1 MCRRRGGDYGYT
13 CIYDAGSEACTR
25 CIKEKHRCR
34 TATAEQIAKS
44 EARCQQCKAR
54 GLANCDF
61 EDGKTMCEQCIK
73 HKKQCGAPVKRQF
86 NNRTRAFLGL
96 NTPEPEPDTEPIPVE
111 ANVNANVNVNV
122 NVNETEYR
130 EIANGL
136 RRIPSLPAQPQ
147 ITTPSWTQRASQ
159 ESRAAISHALE
170 TEVTRSSA
178 LSDRDFST
186 AKVEK
191 SSRTD
196 ANRKTRTSSRLSH
209 THNARDGYGC
219 TSVTPGHIG
228 DEIEGHADGSPRRV
242 SLLVLTTSKLI
253 SASHRPSKTS
263 TSAKS
268 NSTVLRGC
276 RGIDTR
282 KKTFASQV
290 TIQEATPDD
299 SAEEGTE
306 PPVVDLE
313 IGDDEGA
320 DVQLH
325 AESNSALRLSPV
337 PGTGSEAEV
346 VDNPAAGAKT
356 LRPRH
361 SRARPS
367 YVEFAPSDGS
377 EQDSAEDDDE
387 GWDPLSADEK
397 SEVDDDAELSE
408 NSESSAVEDEEEVDF
423 DAMVIEPEPAPSVR
437 RKSQPVQAPKQ
448 GKGIDLNLPPMN
460 NILSISEDM
469 ASKAI
474 GLGLCDALRKLAGRP
489 MNVATMCSGT
499 ESPLLF
505 LQLLSDALVAKG
517 EPSLNVRHQFSAE
530 IDATKQ
536 AYIERNFHPPI
547 LFRDVR
553 QLGDETCATATTAY
567 GAEEQIPGDLD
578 ILIAGFVCK
587 DLSSLNSRKK
597 TVDDQG
603 ETGDTWRAICYYV
616 KQFQPSIV
624 LLENVRS
631 DKNVWNDV
639 VSRWS
644 KIGYEAAWVYCDTK
658 NYYLPQTRERMYMIA
673 INRKLYGKNVSDAVT
688 QWQSTMGKLQ
698 RQCSSPYEAFLVD
711 LPVSVVNHSTLSSE
725 PEWSLAKLRY
735 DQIRSEQRLGIRRPI
750 TQWSENG
757 TLR

>member
-1 MCRRRGGDYGYT
+1 
-13 CIYDAGSEACTR
+13 
-25 CIKEKHRCR
+25 
-34 TATAEQIAKS
+34 
-44 EARCQQCKAR
+44 
-54 GLANCDF
+54 
-61 EDGKTMCEQCIK
+61 
-73 HKKQCGAPVKRQF
+73 
-86 NNRTRAFLGL
+86 
-96 NTPEPEPDTEPIPVE
+96 
-111 ANVNANVNVNV
+111 
-122 NVNETEYR
+122 
-130 EIANGL
+130 
-136 RRIPSLPAQPQ
+136 
-147 ITTPSWTQRASQ
+147 
-159 ESRAAISHALE
+159 
-170 TEVTRSSA
+170 
-178 LSDRDFST
+178 
-186 AKVEK
+186 
-191 SSRTD
+191 
-196 ANRKTRTSSRLSH
+196 
-209 THNARDGYGC
+209 
-219 TSVTPGHIG
+219 
-228 DEIEGHADGSPRRV
+228 
-242 SLLVLTTSKLI
+242 
-253 SASHRPSKTS
+253 
-263 TSAKS
+263 
-268 NSTVLRGC
+268 
-276 RGIDTR
+276 
-282 KKTFASQV
+282 
-290 TIQEATPDD
+290 
-299 SAEEGTE
+299 
-306 PPVVDLE
+306 
-313 IGDDEGA
+313 
-320 DVQLH
+320 
-325 AESNSALRLSPV
+325 
-337 PGTGSEAEV
+337 
-346 VDNPAAGAKT
+346 
-356 LRPRH
+356 
-361 SRARPS
+361 
-367 YVEFAPSDGS
+367 
-377 EQDSAEDDDE
+377 
-387 GWDPLSADEK
+387 
-397 SEVDDDAELSE
+397 
-408 NSESSAVEDEEEVDF
+408 
-423 DAMVIEPEPAPSVR
+423 
-437 RKSQPVQAPKQ
+437 
-448 GKGIDLNLPPMN
+448 MN

-603 ETGDTWRAICYYV
+603 ETGDTWRAIYYYV